1 MEMTLER
8 YLQDEGLR
16 EELER
21 RAHRERAEQ
30 MHRYI
35 AQAAAAMRARHST
48 APELRID
55 ACSRARTASSRAAAP
70 GFL

>member
-1 MEMTLER
+1 MELTVER
-8 YLQDEGLR
+8 YLEDEGLR

-30 MHRYI
+30 MRHFF
-35 AQAAAAMRARHST
+35 AQSAAVLHVRRAP

-55 ACSRARTASSRAAAP
+55 AC
-70 GFL
+70 G

>member
-1 MEMTLER
+1 MELTLER

-30 MHRYI
+30 MHHYFAR
-35 AQAAAAMRARHST
+35 AALAMRIPHV
-48 APELRID
+48 PEPRTD
-55 ACSRARTASSRAAAP
+55 ACA
-70 GFL
+70 

>member
-1 MEMTLER
+1 MELTLER

-30 MHRYI
+30 MHRYF
-35 AQAAAAMRARHST
+35 AQAAGALLARNAP
-48 APELRID
+48 APELRAD
-55 ACSRARTASSRAAAP
+55 AC
-70 GFL
+70 G